1 MNNSFKIANSI
12 GMIDND
18 LIMEAD
24 EIVESK
30 SASGKPVYLRYAAAA
45 AACLCVA
52 GGTAVIAKTRT
63 ASDPV
68 IPDVSTVVDRDN
80 SAVQITNN
88 NLNSNAPVTEVSII
102 KMSEVGFNEMSS
114 LETGGARK
122 YYDPEKYDTV
132 SWNKQDLIGYYG
144 RELTPA
150 YIPDGLTP
158 SKGTSTASVIMEKGG
173 SIVLDTAWISYYHDF
188 YEDGSPKLTENVAAT
203 KGFTI
208 NASKL
213 GMPFQCGILV
223 PPDNMKTT
231 NIKGTEVFFGHRSMP
246 YGPFDPETHEPSGY
260 YDIYVA
266 EFELDGIS
274 YHITTDQLEAEEIVK
289 IVSSII
295 YGENV
300 SVEE

>member
-12 GMIDND
+12 NMIDND
-18 LIMEAD
+18 LILEAD
-24 EIVESK
+24 EIIERK
-30 SASGKPVYLRYAAAA
+30 SAPRKPVYLKYAAAA

-52 GGTAVIAKTRT
+52 GGAAAITKTRT
-63 ASDPV
+63 AQDPS
-68 IPDVSTVVDRDN
+68 IPDVG
-80 SAVQITNN
+80 
-88 NLNSNAPVTEVSII
+88 LNVLDPNDHRYIPDKPEMPII
-102 KMSEVGFNEMSS
+102 KMSDVGFNEMSS

-132 SWNKQDLIGYYG
+132 SWNEQDLIKYFGKK
-144 RELTPA
+144 LTPR
-150 YIPDGLTP
+150 YIPAGLTP
-158 SKGTSTASVIMEKGG
+158 SKGNSTSSVIMEKGG

-223 PPDNMKTT
+223 PQGDMKTN
-231 NIKGTEVFFGHRSMP
+231 NINGTEVFFGHRSMP
-246 YGPFDPETHEPSGY
+246 YGPYDPETHEPSGY

-295 YGENV
+295 CDSFAFKPAE
-300 SVEE
+300 